1 MKGMMK
7 ERNIVNNLILNINQI
22 TYKRRG
28 TISSVSS
35 ACEEKFL
42 GNTSIYRSQQ
52 VVISDSPITP
62 FETETASSGRFGNS
76 NYLGNRKPDTG
87 YTELKITNVKILNP
101 ETSPAVGMHN

>member
-1 MKGMMK
+1 MALSAQL
-7 ERNIVNNLILNINQI
+7 V
-22 TYKRRG
+22 KRLR
-28 TISSVSS
+28 
-35 ACEEKFL
+35 L
-42 GNTSIYRSQQ
+42 GNTSFYRSQQ
-52 VVISDSPITP
+52 GVISDSPITP